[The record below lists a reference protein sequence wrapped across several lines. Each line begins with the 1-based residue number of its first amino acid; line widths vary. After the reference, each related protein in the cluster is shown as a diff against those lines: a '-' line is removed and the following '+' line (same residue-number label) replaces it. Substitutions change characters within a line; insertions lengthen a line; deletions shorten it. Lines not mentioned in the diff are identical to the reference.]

1 MEEDA
6 LTHYRMGQEH
16 ENRVRREDN
25 EIAVE
30 AYKKAIEFDPNYALA
45 YTGLSRAYS

>member
-1 MEEDA
+1 MDKDA

-25 EIAVE
+25 GIAEE
-30 AYKKAIEFDPNYALA
+30 AYKKALEIDPQP
-45 YTGLSRAYS
+45 SP